1 MLEQLA
7 EQENVEINQRKERMD
22 AVVKG
27 LIGGSVISLIIFV
40 GGIVTLNS
48 GFAELVKNPNTVG
61 LWLVIL
67 TGLTAGQLFLSYSIS
82 SALMEAPPQTKI
94 STSQ

>member
-1 MLEQLA
+1 ME
-7 EQENVEINQRKERMD
+7 
-22 AVVKG
+22 AVTNG

-40 GGIVTLNS
+40 GGIITLNS

-61 LWLVIL
+61 MWLVGL
-67 TGLTAGQLFLSYSIS
+67 TALTAGQLFMTYLIS
-82 SALMEAPPQTKI
+82 SALMEAPPQTKL

>member
-1 MLEQLA
+1 
-7 EQENVEINQRKERMD
+7 MD

-40 GGIVTLNS
+40 GGIITLNS

-61 LWLVIL
+61 MWLVVL
-67 TGLTAGQLFLSYSIS
+67 TALTAGQLFMTYLIS
-82 SALMEAPPQTKI
+82 SALMEAPPQTKL

>member
-1 MLEQLA
+1 
-7 EQENVEINQRKERMD
+7 MD

-27 LIGGSVISLIIFV
+27 LIGGSVISLIIFF
-40 GGIVTLNS
+40 GGIISLNS

-61 LWLVIL
+61 IWLI
-67 TGLTAGQLFLSYSIS
+67 TLTALTVGQLFMTYMVS
-82 SALMEAPPQTKI
+82 SALSEAPPQTKL